1 MDETL
6 SFPNAGT
13 AIKDAIKE
21 AAKNPRIN
29 FGSLYQI
36 SDTPIFLLLSPLFST
51 FVAKNTATANAINPI
66 RIFWM
71 DFTRTAAVCAVS
83 PSAVPATVTAP
94 VESTVPP
101 IRAPP
106 ISSPRPVTRIS
117 TGSNTII
124 STVKMIDID
133 TVSERSFFFA
143 LLAAPT
149 AIAADVPHT
158 EVAVARVMTNGLLS
172 IFKTLVPNHH
182 MKRMTIGVTIHAIPI
197 P

>member
-1 MDETL
+1 MDETV

-71 DFTRTAAVCAVS
+71 DFTRTAALASSARMIPGIESRLLILSLFDEANAYFFVITHLAK
-83 PSAVPATVTAP
+83 PSAQA
-94 VESTVPP
+94 
-101 IRAPP
+101 
-106 ISSPRPVTRIS
+106 
-117 TGSNTII
+117 
-124 STVKMIDID
+124 
-133 TVSERSFFFA
+133 
-143 LLAAPT
+143 
-149 AIAADVPHT
+149 
-158 EVAVARVMTNGLLS
+158 
-172 IFKTLVPNHH
+172 
-182 MKRMTIGVTIHAIPI
+182 
-197 P
+197 